1 MQFCLSSTQHIAEK
15 KFYITFK
22 GSDTDCMDFMFILN
36 YFDILQHINFS
47 MHTCSHTLDL
57 ICSAGIDNVYAQ
69 GQ

>member
-1 MQFCLSSTQHIAEK
+1 MQFCLSSTQHTSK
-15 KFYITFK
+15 KRLYITLK
-22 GSDTDCMDFMFILN
+22 GSDTDFTAFMSILN
-36 YFDILQHINFS
+36 YFDISQNVNFS